1 MLIKLFLDSK
11 ILGGIVAGVAVIG
24 ASPIGKDIG
33 DGIYDIGQDVGDWIA
48 SYAKRWF

>member
-11 ILGGIVAGVAVIG
+11 TLGSIVAGVAVIG

-33 DGIYDIGQDVGDWIA
+33 DGIYDVGQDISDWVVK
-48 SYAKRWF
+48 YAERWF